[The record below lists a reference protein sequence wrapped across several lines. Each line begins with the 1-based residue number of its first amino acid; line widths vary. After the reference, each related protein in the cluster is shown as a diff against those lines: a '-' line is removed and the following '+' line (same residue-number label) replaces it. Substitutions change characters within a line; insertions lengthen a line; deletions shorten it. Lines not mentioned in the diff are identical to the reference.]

1 MQLLF
6 VTDRATDYTKPL
18 GRRVQLPGN
27 VNHEPGLRA
36 CLAAPFS
43 IPPQNLRLITLTAM
57 PHRRSSVA
65 PAKSRP
71 QKRSFRQRYDELE
84 VRRAELSAR
93 LHLLGEAA
101 QRHPGY
107 KRALKLLN
115 DIYRKEKLAQRLAVL
130 QAAAWLID
138 VLEKLV
144 STM

>member
-1 MQLLF
+1 MLIMI
-6 VTDRATDYTKPL
+6 
-18 GRRVQLPGN
+18 
-27 VNHEPGLRA
+27 
-36 CLAAPFS
+36 AALELVFTAPYS
-43 IPPQNLRLITLTAM
+43 IPPQSPRLITLTAM
-57 PHRRSSVA
+57 PHRRSSIA
-65 PAKSRP
+65 LAKSHP
-71 QKRSFRQRYDELE
+71 QKRPSFRQRYEELE
-84 VRRAELSAR
+84 VRRAELSER

-138 VLEKLV
+138 ILERLV